1 MILQLI
7 QKGGIVMW
15 PLIGV
20 AFVAVSLIIYK
31 LITLLPLYL
40 RYRHSNIVEEVRI
53 LLQKQDF
60 EQAKSI
66 IQKKGPIEDMLLKGI
81 DYIQLN
87 YKEEAIEDRLGLI
100 MTKAGFQFEKRM
112 QLILVIAEI
121 MPMLGL
127 LGTVSGMINVFKAI
141 SIFGTGDAQAL
152 ATGISEAL
160 ITTQVGLVLAIPT
173 MFFYTIIN
181 HYIDFKLNYMK
192 QAGTS
197 IITVSRFLS
206 GR

>member
-1 MILQLI
+1 MIMQLI

-15 PLIGV
+15 PLMAV
-20 AFVAVSLIIYK
+20 AFLAVSLIVYK
-31 LITLLPLYL
+31 LLKLLPLYL
-40 RYRHSNIVEEVRI
+40 RYRHSDIVEEVRI

-60 EQAKSI
+60 DQAKAI
-66 IQKKGPIEDMLLKGI
+66 IKKSGPIEEMLLKGI
-81 DYIQLN
+81 DYVQLN
-87 YKEEAIEDRLGLI
+87 YNEEAIKDRLGLI
-100 MTKAGFQFEKRM
+100 VTKAGFRFEKRM
-112 QLILVIAEI
+112 QLILVLAEI

-141 SIFGTGDAQAL
+141 SVFGTGDAQAL

-192 QAGTS
+192 QAGSS